1 MLNKLN
7 LVWRKFLSQG
17 ANQKLDREGFT
28 LIEILMVM
36 MILSIGILPVAV
48 IQHRGRQ
55 QVVKADLYTKG
66 IMIASS
72 QLERAK
78 GMGFGNAVADSGYS
92 GNVGWTLQVN
102 NVSFGLDRLTVTSSW
117 QDGADTQTLT
127 VTDLVSMR

>member
-1 MLNKLN
+1 MLKKLN
-7 LVWRKFLSQG
+7 LVWRKC
-17 ANQKLDREGFT
+17 LDRGPRLDHEGFT

-55 QVVKADLYTKG
+55 EVTKADQYTKG
-66 IMIASS
+66 IMVASS

-78 GMGFGNAVADSGYS
+78 GMGFGNAVADSGS
-92 GNVGWTLQVN
+92 IGNVDWNLQVN
-102 NVSFGLDRLTVTSSW
+102 NVSFGLDRLIVTSSW
-117 QDGADTQTLT
+117 QVGADVQTLT

>member
-1 MLNKLN
+1 MLKKLN
-7 LVWRKFLSQG
+7 LVWRNLLSQG
-17 ANQKLDREGFT
+17 QSVGRDGFT
-28 LIEILMVM
+28 LVEILMVM
-36 MILSIGILPVAV
+36 MILSIGVLPVAV

-55 QVVKADLYTKG
+55 EVIKADRYTEG

-78 GMGFGNAVADSGYS
+78 GRGFGNVAADSGS
-92 GNVGWTLQVN
+92 IGHVAWNLQVN

-117 QDGADTQTLT
+117 QNGADVMSLT